1 MVALVA
7 ASDHLDENVAAKA
20 EEALEATTSAHIC
33 DRSPRSR
40 SLFITNQG

>member
-7 ASDHLDENVAAKA
+7 AGDHLDENMATKA
-20 EEALEATTSAHIC
+20 EEALEATAPIHLCNRSA
-33 DRSPRSR
+33 RSR

>member
-7 ASDHLDENVAAKA
+7 AGDHLDENMAAKS
-20 EEALEATTSAHIC
+20 EEALEETAPTHLC
-33 DRSPRSR
+33 NRSPRSR

>member
-7 ASDHLDENVAAKA
+7 AGDHLDENVAAKA
-20 EEALEATTSAHIC
+20 EEALEATTPTHLC
-33 DRSPRSR
+33 NRSPRSR